1 MVIVKTKNGETYQ
14 ANHIIVTVSSG
25 VLING
30 LIKFTPPLPSW
41 KMDTINLIPMCHYC
55 KLFLKFPRRFWDNTN
70 YIFFAQKV
78 RGDRVH
84 WQNFDKPTLLKEQH
98 ILMLTLTGDLC
109 LRADQM
115 SDGDVIEEAMAS
127 LRKVYGKQIPAPTG
141 R

>member
-1 MVIVKTKNGETYQ
+1 MVIVKTNNSETYQ

-25 VLING
+25 VLIND
-30 LIKFTPPLPSW
+30 LIKFNPPLPSW
-41 KMDTINLIPMCHYC
+41 KKDVINLIPMCHYC
-55 KLFLKFPRRFWDNTN
+55 KLFLKFPLSFWDNTS
-70 YIFFAQKV
+70 YILFAQKV

-115 SDGDVIEEAMAS
+115 NDSDVIEEAMTS
-127 LRKVYGKQIPAPTG
+127 LRKVYGKQISAPTG